1 MSTPSKR
8 LAFKTRKAPLVQAG
22 EWVVESTRFLFASL
36 VLVYIL
42 ALVSFQEVT
51 TAKEAWEKT
60 FQSTEWTQALLLELN
75 PVLSISE
82 RTQIQQVD
90 VMPAQVTTFSGKASE
105 QA

>member
-1 MSTPSKR
+1 MSIPSKR

-22 EWVVESTRFLFASL
+22 EWVVESTRFLFASI
-36 VLVYIL
+36 VLVYLL

-60 FQSTEWTQALLLELN
+60 FQSTEWTEALLLELN

-90 VMPAQVTTFSGKASE
+90 VMPSQVTTFSGKASE